1 MPKTRPPYDPEFR
14 QRMIELHRAGRSA
27 KSLAAEFGCTE
38 QSVRNWSK
46 QSESGSSAPSSE
58 PKPSVSNEERVELER
73 LRREVRVLREER
85 DILKK
90 AAAWFAQEAAGT
102 PRRRTDS

>member
-1 MPKTRPPYDPEFR
+1 MPKSRPPYDPEFR
-14 QRMIELHRAGRSA
+14 QKLIELHRGGRSA

-46 QSESGSSAPSSE
+46 QSGGASSAPSGS
-58 PKPSVSNEERVELER
+58 PKPSGSTEERAELER